1 MKVLSSLRKRTK
13 TGVSVWCFCY
23 DAEMRVHYAVGGEDL
38 KVIPA
43 NDRKHLKELYNNFLG
58 YGFTAKLPKPKQQL
72 VADPWESQLPLQLQ
86 HELAAL

>member
-1 MKVLSSLRKRTK
+1 MKVLSSLRKLTK

-23 DAEMRVHYAVGGEDL
+23 DAEMRVNYAIGGEDL
-38 KVIPA
+38 KVIRVK
-43 NDRKHLKELYNNFLG
+43 DRKALRELYNNFLG
-58 YGFTAKLPKPKQQL
+58 YGYTAKLPKPKQQL